1 MASDFFRKKAGDI
14 LDAAK
19 DAARKAEAAAGEVVG
34 AVGDKIGDVVDEL
47 RRDKEVIAFPTYGFR
62 KPGDGGAWVMP
73 LRVWVNKA
81 RRLPVGDE
89 VVGVFASD
97 MGDLSGDDIA
107 QLRSRLRHFVADDD
121 SRETVRLSF
130 DDDPEGRTHVVP
142 EATDA
147 NGLVEHEL
155 EISADEARQLLAAQE
170 SSFGWLTYTASVGD
184 FKGKGRVRLVEPRGL
199 SIVSD
204 IDDTIKI
211 SEVPAGKRIL
221 LRNVFLRDYVE
232 APGMADKYR
241 AFGDDVMFHYVSG
254 SPWQL
259 YKLLGDFLVGQSSF
273 PEGAFH
279 MKNVRKNLFSR
290 ESWHDFKNFASG
302 DEATLVQKV
311 GQITRLFENLPE
323 REFILIGDSGEKDP
337 EVFREIKKTFGPR
350 VREIIIRDV
359 VDERSK
365 PQPNRVEGMTV
376 IEAPT
381 VVHGVTQF
389 TD

>member
-1 MASDFFRKKAGDI
+1 MA
-14 LDAAK
+14 
-19 DAARKAEAAAGEVVG
+19 
-34 AVGDKIGDVVDEL
+34 
-47 RRDKEVIAFPTYGFR
+47 RDKEVIAFPTYGFR
-62 KPGDGGAWVMP
+62 KPGDRDVWVMP
-73 LRVWVNKA
+73 VRVWVNKA
-81 RRLPVGDE
+81 RRLPVSDE
-89 VVGVFASD
+89 VVGVFAAD
-97 MGDLSGDDIA
+97 MGHLDAQDIVR
-107 QLRSRLRHFVADDD
+107 LRSRLTHFLADDD
-121 SRETVRLSF
+121 SRETVRVRF
-130 DDDPEGRTHVVP
+130 DNDPEGRMHVLP

-147 NGLVEHEL
+147 NGLVQHDL
-155 EISADEARQLLAAQE
+155 EISADEAQRLLSAQG
-170 SSFGWLTYTASVGD
+170 SSSGWLTYSAAVED
-184 FKGKGRVRLVEPRGL
+184 FEGKGRVRLIEPRGL

-211 SEVPAGKRIL
+211 SEVPAGKKIL
-221 LRNVFLRDYVE
+221 LRNVFLRDYVD
-232 APGMADKYR
+232 APGMAERYR

-259 YKLLGDFLVGQSSF
+259 YKLLGEFLVGERSF

-279 MKNVRKNLFSR
+279 MKDVRKNLLAR
-290 ESWHDFKNFASG
+290 ESWHDFKNFAAG

-350 VREIIIRDV
+350 VQEIIIRDV

-365 PQPNRVEGMTV
+365 PAPNRVEGMTV
-376 IEAPT
+376 IAAPT
-381 VVHGVTQF
+381 VVPGATQF